1 VATTDDDQRAIKL
14 QLGVFEDAAAARAT
28 AIQFAL
34 LGAVDE
40 DDVTDDDGNA
50 ATRLTLTHLKPGV
63 ERGDVA
69 DLVHKLG
76 LKDAVLY

>member
-1 VATTDDDQRAIKL
+1 MNSTGIKL
-14 QLGVFEDAAAARAT
+14 GLGVYADPAAARDMAM
-28 AIQFAL
+28 QFAL

-40 DDVTDDDGNA
+40 DAVETDNGTD

-63 ERGDVA
+63 ERQDVL

-76 LKDAVLY
+76 LKDVVLY